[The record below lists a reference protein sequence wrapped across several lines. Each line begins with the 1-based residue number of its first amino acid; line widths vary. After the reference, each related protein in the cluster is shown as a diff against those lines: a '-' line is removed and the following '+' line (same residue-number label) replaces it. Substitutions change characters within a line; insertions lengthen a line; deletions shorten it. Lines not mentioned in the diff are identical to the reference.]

1 MRIAVAGGTGL
12 VGRYV
17 VTELID
23 AGHDPV
29 VLSRTQG
36 VDLLSGKGLDL
47 VLKDVQVLI
56 DVSNVATLS
65 RKRSEEFFA
74 AGTRNLQEAGAR
86 AGVRHHLVLSIVGVD
101 RVDSGYYAGKRRQE
115 ELAMAGPIP
124 ASVLRST
131 QFHEFAQQLLA
142 RSRGPVAVVPRMRIQ
157 PIAAREVAN
166 ALVTL
171 SLGPAV
177 GHAPELAGPEEQEL
191 VEMARRL
198 AKVRGLRRRLLPIRV
213 PGHAGRA
220 MAEGALLPTEPGTRG
235 RQTFDEWLEHA
246 VPRR

>member
-1 MRIAVAGGTGL
+1 MRIVVAGGTGL

-17 VTELID
+17 VTSLID

-36 VDLLSGKGLDL
+36 VDLASGAGLDRML
-47 VLKDVQVLI
+47 TGAQVLV
-56 DVSNVATLS
+56 DVSNVHTL
-65 RKRSEEFFA
+65 RRGRSVDFFTA
-74 AGTRNLQEAGAR
+74 STRNLQKAGAK
-86 AGVRHHLVLSIVGVD
+86 AGVRHHVVLSIVGVD
-101 RVDSGYYAGKRRQE
+101 RIDSGYYAGKRRQE
-115 ELAMAGPIP
+115 ELAMAGPID
-124 ASVLRST
+124 ATVLRST
-131 QFHEFAQQLLA
+131 QFHEFAELMLSGGRA
-142 RSRGPVAVVPRMRIQ
+142 GVAVVPRMRIQ

-198 AKVRGLRRRLLPIRV
+198 AKARGLRRRLLPIRV